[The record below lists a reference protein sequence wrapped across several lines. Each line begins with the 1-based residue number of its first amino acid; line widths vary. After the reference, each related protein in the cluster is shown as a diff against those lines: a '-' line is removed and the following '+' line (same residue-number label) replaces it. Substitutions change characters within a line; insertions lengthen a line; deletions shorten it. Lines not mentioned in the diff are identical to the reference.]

1 MKKKAKALKQAS
13 TKNKVIKPVKAFTGL
28 EVALIAGA
36 AGLAGSQLLGGG
48 QKQQAFTGTKDLF
61 KQYDPAMTPAEYV
74 AKQTSASSLTGEA
87 MDPVTSASESASK
100 STTTSTGTTANEQD
114 KEKTVTMKHG
124 GMVRGQGIAL
134 RGTKFK
140 GVF

>member
-1 MKKKAKALKQAS
+1 MKKKAKALKKAS

-28 EVALIAGA
+28 EVALIASA
-36 AGLAGSQLLGGG
+36 AGLAGSQLLGGD
-48 QKQQAFTGTKDLF
+48 KPKATAFKDPF

-74 AKQTSASSLTGEA
+74 AKQTSASNVASESL
-87 MDPVTSASESASK
+87 DPVTSAGESAAK
-100 STTTSTGTTANEQD
+100 TASTGTGTTDNEQEMPAD
-114 KEKTVTMKHG
+114 LVKVKKG

>member
-28 EVALIAGA
+28 EIALLTGAGT
-36 AGLAGSQLLGGG
+36 LLGSQLLGGD
-48 QKQQAFTGTKDLF
+48 KPKATAFKDPF

-74 AKQTSASSLTGEA
+74 AKQTSASNVASESL
-87 MDPVTSASESASK
+87 DPVTSAGESAMK
-100 STTTSTGTTANEQD
+100 STVTGTGTTDKEQE
-114 KEKTVTMKHG
+114 EKTVTMKRG

-134 RGTKFK
+134 RGTRFK

>member
-28 EVALIAGA
+28 EIALLTGAGT
-36 AGLAGSQLLGGG
+36 LLGSQLLGGD
-48 QKQQAFTGTKDLF
+48 KPKATAFKDPF

-74 AKQTSASSLTGEA
+74 AKQTSASGVAGEA
-87 MDPVTSASESASK
+87 LDPVTSAGESAAK
-100 STTTSTGTTANEQD
+100 STVTGTGTTDKEQE
-114 KEKTVTMKHG
+114 EKTVTMKRG

-134 RGTKFK
+134 RGTRFK

>member
-13 TKNKVIKPVKAFTGL
+13 TKNKIIKPVKAFTGL
-28 EVALIAGA
+28 EVALLTGA
-36 AGLAGSQLLGGG
+36 AGLLGSGMLGDKPKASG
-48 QKQQAFTGTKDLF
+48 FKDPF

-74 AKQTSASSLTGEA
+74 AKQTSATDITGQSL
-87 MDPVTSASESASK
+87 DPVTSAGESAAK
-100 STTTSTGTTANEQD
+100 SAMTGTGTTDNEQED
-114 KEKTVTMKHG
+114 KTVTMKRG

-134 RGTKFK
+134 RGTRFK

>member
-1 MKKKAKALKQAS
+1 MKKKAKALKKAS

-28 EVALIAGA
+28 EIALISGAGTL
-36 AGLAGSQLLGGG
+36 LAGELMKPKAASST
-48 QKQQAFTGTKDLF
+48 FKDPF

-74 AKQTSASSLTGEA
+74 AKQTSASGVAGEA
-87 MDPVTSASESASK
+87 LDPVTSAGESAAK
-100 STTTSTGTTANEQD
+100 TASTSAGTTDNEQE
-114 KEKTVTMKHG
+114 EKTVTMKRG

>member
-13 TKNKVIKPVKAFTGL
+13 TKNKIIKPVKAFTGL

-36 AGLAGSQLLGGG
+36 AGLAGTQFLGD
-48 QKQQAFTGTKDLF
+48 KPKATAFKDPF
-61 KQYDPAMTPAEYV
+61 KQYDPAMTPAQYV
-74 AKQTSASSLTGEA
+74 AKQTSASGVAEEA
-87 MDPVTSASESASK
+87 LDPVTSTSESATK
-100 STTTSTGTTANEQD
+100 STGTTDNEQE
-114 KEKTVTMKHG
+114 EKTVTMKRG

>member
-13 TKNKVIKPVKAFTGL
+13 TKNKIIKPVKAFTGL
-28 EVALIAGA
+28 EIALISGAGTLLASELMKPKA
-36 AGLAGSQLLGGG
+36 ASST
-48 QKQQAFTGTKDLF
+48 FKDPF

-74 AKQTSASSLTGEA
+74 AKQTSASGVAGEA
-87 MDPVTSASESASK
+87 LDPVTSAGESATK
-100 STTTSTGTTANEQD
+100 SAMTGTGTTDNEQE
-114 KEKTVTMKHG
+114 EKTVTMKRG

>member
-13 TKNKVIKPVKAFTGL
+13 TKNKIIKPVKAFTGM

-36 AGLAGSQLLGGG
+36 AGLLGSGMLGDKPKASG
-48 QKQQAFTGTKDLF
+48 FKDPF

-74 AKQTSASSLTGEA
+74 AKQTSATDITGQSL
-87 MDPVTSASESASK
+87 DPVTSAGESATK
-100 STTTSTGTTANEQD
+100 SAMTGTGTTDNEQED
-114 KEKTVTMKHG
+114 KTVTMKRG

-134 RGTKFK
+134 RGTRFK

>member
-28 EVALIAGA
+28 EVALIAA
-36 AGLAGSQLLGGG
+36 
-48 QKQQAFTGTKDLF
+48 QQVFLVLVKLMKDKPKTTAFKDPF

-74 AKQTSASSLTGEA
+74 AKQTSASGVAGEA
-87 MDPVTSASESASK
+87 LDPVTSAGESAAK
-100 STTTSTGTTANEQD
+100 STVTGTGTTDNEQE
-114 KEKTVTMKHG
+114 EKTVTMKRG

-134 RGTKFK
+134 RGTNLK
-140 GVF
+140 GYSNA

>member
-1 MKKKAKALKQAS
+1 MKKKVKALRKAS
-13 TKNKVIKPVKAFTGL
+13 TKNKIIKPVKAFTGM

-36 AGLAGSQLLGGG
+36 AGLLGSGMLGD
-48 QKQQAFTGTKDLF
+48 KPKSASFKDPF

-74 AKQTSASSLTGEA
+74 AKQTSATDITGQSL
-87 MDPVTSASESASK
+87 DPVTSAGESAAK
-100 STTTSTGTTANEQD
+100 TASTSAGTTDNEQE
-114 KEKTVTMKHG
+114 EKTVTMKRG

>member
-1 MKKKAKALKQAS
+1 MKKKSKALKQAS
-13 TKNKVIKPVKAFTGL
+13 TKNKIIKPVKAFTGL

-36 AGLAGSQLLGGG
+36 AGLIGPQLMGDKPKSSG
-48 QKQQAFTGTKDLF
+48 FKDPF
-61 KQYDPAMTPAEYV
+61 KQYDPAMTPAQYV
-74 AKQTSASSLTGEA
+74 AKQTSASGVAGEA
-87 MDPVTSASESASK
+87 LDPVTSAGESAAK
-100 STTTSTGTTANEQD
+100 TASTSAGTTDNEQE
-114 KEKTVTMKHG
+114 EKTVTMKRG

>member
-13 TKNKVIKPVKAFTGL
+13 TKNKIIKPVKAFTGL
-28 EVALIAGA
+28 EVALIASA
-36 AGLAGSQLLGGG
+36 AGLAGSQLLGD
-48 QKQQAFTGTKDLF
+48 KPKATSFKDPF

-74 AKQTSASSLTGEA
+74 AKQTSASDITGQSL
-87 MDPVTSASESASK
+87 DPVTSAGESAMK
-100 STTTSTGTTANEQD
+100 STVTGTGTTDNEQE
-114 KEKTVTMKHG
+114 EKKVTMKRG

>member
-13 TKNKVIKPVKAFTGL
+13 TKNKIIKPVKAFTGL

-36 AGLAGSQLLGGG
+36 AGLAGSGLLADKPKASGF
-48 QKQQAFTGTKDLF
+48 KYPF

-74 AKQTSASSLTGEA
+74 AKQTSATDITGQSL
-87 MDPVTSASESASK
+87 DPVTSAGESATK
-100 STTTSTGTTANEQD
+100 SAMTGTGTTDNEQE
-114 KEKTVTMKHG
+114 EKTVTMKRG

-134 RGTKFK
+134 RGTRFK

>member
-28 EVALIAGA
+28 EVALLTGA
-36 AGLAGSQLLGGG
+36 AGLLGSGMLGDKPKASG
-48 QKQQAFTGTKDLF
+48 FKDPF

-74 AKQTSASSLTGEA
+74 AKQTSATDITGQSL
-87 MDPVTSASESASK
+87 DPVTSAGESATK
-100 STTTSTGTTANEQD
+100 SAMTGTGTTDNEQE
-114 KEKTVTMKHG
+114 EKTVTMKRG
-124 GMVRGQGIAL
+124 GMVRGQGVAL
-134 RGTKFK
+134 RGTRFK

>member
-13 TKNKVIKPVKAFTGL
+13 TKNKIIKPVKAFTGL

-36 AGLAGSQLLGGG
+36 AGLAGSQFLVD
-48 QKQQAFTGTKDLF
+48 KPKSASFKDPF

-74 AKQTSASSLTGEA
+74 AKQTSASGVAGEA
-87 MDPVTSASESASK
+87 LDPVTSAGESAAK
-100 STTTSTGTTANEQD
+100 STVTGTGTTDNEQE
-114 KEKTVTMKHG
+114 EKTVTMKRG

-134 RGTKFK
+134 RGTRFK
-140 GVF
+140 GIF

>member
-13 TKNKVIKPVKAFTGL
+13 TKNKIIKPVKAFTGM

-36 AGLAGSQLLGGG
+36 AGLLGSGMLGD
-48 QKQQAFTGTKDLF
+48 KPKATSFKDPF

-74 AKQTSASSLTGEA
+74 AKQTSASNVASESL
-87 MDPVTSASESASK
+87 DPVTSAGESATK
-100 STTTSTGTTANEQD
+100 SAMTGTGTTDNEQE
-114 KEKTVTMKHG
+114 EKTVTMKRG

-134 RGTKFK
+134 RGTRFK

>member
-1 MKKKAKALKQAS
+1 MKKKVKALKKAS

-28 EVALIAGA
+28 EIALISGAGTL
-36 AGLAGSQLLGGG
+36 LAGELMKDKPKTS
-48 QKQQAFTGTKDLF
+48 AFKDPF
-61 KQYDPAMTPAEYV
+61 KQYDPAMTPAQYV
-74 AKQTSASSLTGEA
+74 AKQTSASGVAGEA
-87 MDPVTSASESASK
+87 LDPVTSAGESAAK
-100 STTTSTGTTANEQD
+100 STVTGTGTTDKEQE
-114 KEKTVTMKHG
+114 EKTVTMKRG

>member
-13 TKNKVIKPVKAFTGL
+13 TKNKIIKPVKAFTGL

-36 AGLAGSQLLGGG
+36 AGLLGSGMLGD
-48 QKQQAFTGTKDLF
+48 KPKATSFKDPF

-74 AKQTSASSLTGEA
+74 AKQTSASDITGQSL
-87 MDPVTSASESASK
+87 DPVTSAGESAAKTAS
-100 STTTSTGTTANEQD
+100 TSTGTTDNEQE
-114 KEKTVTMKHG
+114 EKTVTMKRG

-134 RGTKFK
+134 RGTRFK

>member
-13 TKNKVIKPVKAFTGL
+13 TKNKIIKPVKAFTGL
-28 EVALIAGA
+28 EIALISGAGSL
-36 AGLAGSQLLGGG
+36 LAGELL
-48 QKQQAFTGTKDLF
+48 KDKPKASGFKDPF
-61 KQYDPAMTPAEYV
+61 KQYDPAMTPAQYV
-74 AKQTSASSLTGEA
+74 AKQTSASGVAGEA
-87 MDPVTSASESASK
+87 LDPVTSAGESAAK
-100 STTTSTGTTANEQD
+100 TASTSAGTTDNGQE
-114 KEKTVTMKHG
+114 EKTVTMKRG

>member
-13 TKNKVIKPVKAFTGL
+13 TKNKIIKPVKAFTGL

-36 AGLAGSQLLGGG
+36 AGLLGSGMLGD
-48 QKQQAFTGTKDLF
+48 KPKATSFKDPF

-74 AKQTSASSLTGEA
+74 AKQTSASGVAGEA
-87 MDPVTSASESASK
+87 LDPVTSAGESAAK
-100 STTTSTGTTANEQD
+100 STVTGTGTTDKEQE
-114 KEKTVTMKHG
+114 EKTVTMKRG

>member
-1 MKKKAKALKQAS
+1 MKKKVKALKKAS

-36 AGLAGSQLLGGG
+36 AGLAGSQLLGGD
-48 QKQQAFTGTKDLF
+48 KPKATAFKDPF

-74 AKQTSASSLTGEA
+74 AKQTSASNVASESL
-87 MDPVTSASESASK
+87 DPVTSAGESATK
-100 STTTSTGTTANEQD
+100 STVTGTGTTD
-114 KEKTVTMKHG
+114 KEQEENTVMMKRG